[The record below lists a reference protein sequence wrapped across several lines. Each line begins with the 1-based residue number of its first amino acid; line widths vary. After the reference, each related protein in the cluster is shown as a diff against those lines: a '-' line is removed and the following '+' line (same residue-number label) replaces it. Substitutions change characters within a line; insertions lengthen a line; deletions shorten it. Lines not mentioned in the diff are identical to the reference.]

1 MSAPSPPAPVDAT
14 TRRWWT
20 LLRGGAAL
28 NLALLLATAVLAW
41 PQDSHHQA
49 QLALATV
56 YSLVCAFRSW
66 RPRVDLE
73 RMVLVDHP
81 LSGIVLGRSA
91 ATVAELAFTAQC
103 ALFVAD
109 LGERTGQPWLLP
121 LAAAMVPLIALAQG
135 CCWLGVLTLDH
146 GWHAAE
152 EALWALFMAM
162 LAAAFLG
169 AWPGAGAV
177 GPAVL
182 ALAVVGAAGG
192 AFVMV
197 ALDIPMYLRRRRT
210 ERAAGRQ
217 TLSVAAGFADALRRR
232 VPVGDWATWRPEAVW
247 MTPYFT
253 AAVWISLA
261 MVWL

>member
-1 MSAPSPPAPVDAT
+1 MGPSRGVPRPDAP

-20 LLRGGAAL
+20 LLRAGAAL
-28 NLALLLATAVLAW
+28 NLALLAATAALSGPRDAT
-41 PQDSHHQA
+41 HQA

-56 YSLVCAFRSW
+56 YTLVCAFRSW

-73 RMVLVDHP
+73 RWVLVDHP
-81 LSGIVLGRSA
+81 LSGIVLGRAA

-103 ALFVAD
+103 ALFVAE
-109 LGERTGQPWLLP
+109 LGRQGGPAWLVP
-121 LAAAMVPLIALAQG
+121 LALAMVPLIALAQG

-152 EALWALFMAM
+152 EALWALFMGL
-162 LAAAFLG
+162 LAAAFVA
-169 AWPGAGAV
+169 AWPGAGRV
-177 GPAVL
+177 GPVVL

-197 ALDIPMYLRRRRT
+197 GLDIPMYLRRRRA
-210 ERAAGRQ
+210 ERQAGRRP
-217 TLSVAAGFADALRRR
+217 LSVGEGFVDALRRR
-232 VPVGDWATWRPEAVW
+232 VPVGDWATWRAEATW

-261 MVWL
+261 MVWP